1 VTVVRDRG
9 DARWLPSRFNFA
21 LFRLIA
27 YLRLRTSNP
36 ESRPGIAMSIE
47 RHQSATENYLVAACV
62 LVLWIAF
69 TAAML
74 ASVMPFPLAC
84 IVAFPAAA
92 LIVHLVP
99 MCLIGLLVAPVAR
112 KITGNSALNNIAVS
126 SAIMIVMTIAAAA
139 VLATGTSP
147 LRYVGTAFLFLTAIN
162 ALASVVVFTMQRSIA
177 ETERRFGAMP

>member
-1 VTVVRDRG
+1 MTMVRDRG

-27 YLRLRTSNP
+27 YLRLRTSDP
-36 ESRPGIAMSIE
+36 ESRPGIALSIE
-47 RHQSATENYLVAACV
+47 RHQSATENFMVAACV

-69 TAAML
+69 SAVML
-74 ASVMPFPLAC
+74 DSVMPFPLAC

-99 MCLIGLLVAPVAR
+99 MCLIGLLVVPAAR
-112 KITGNSALNNIAVS
+112 KITSHAALDNIAIS
-126 SAIMIVMTIAAAA
+126 SVIMIILTIAAAA
-139 VLATGTSP
+139 VLAAGTSP
-147 LRYVGTAFLFLTAIN
+147 VRYVGTAFLFLTAIN

-177 ETERRFGAMP
+177 ETERRFGAGP

>member
-1 VTVVRDRG
+1 MTMVRDRG

-21 LFRLIA
+21 LFRLVA

-36 ESRPGIAMSIE
+36 QPRPGIAMSIE

-74 ASVMPFPLAC
+74 AFAMPFPLAC

-112 KITGNSALNNIAVS
+112 KITGHSALNNLAVS

-139 VLATGTSP
+139 VLAAGTSP
-147 LRYVGTAFLFLTAIN
+147 LRYIGTAFLFFTAIN
-162 ALASVVVFTMQRSIA
+162 ALASVVVFTMRRSIA
-177 ETERRFGAMP
+177 ETERRFGAVP

>member
-1 VTVVRDRG
+1 VTMVRDRE

-36 ESRPGIAMSIE
+36 ESRPGIALSIE

-62 LVLWIAF
+62 LALGIAF

-84 IVAFPAAA
+84 IVAFPVAAM
-92 LIVHLVP
+92 IVHLVP
-99 MCLIGLLVAPVAR
+99 MWLAGFLVGPLAR
-112 KITGNSALNNIAVS
+112 RINGTSGLNNIAAG
-126 SAIMIVMTIAAAA
+126 SAILITMAIAAAA
-139 VLATGTSP
+139 VLAAGISP
-147 LRYVGTAFLFLTAIN
+147 LRHVGTAFLFLTAIN
-162 ALASVVVFTMQRSIA
+162 ALASVVVFTIRRRIA
-177 ETERRFGAMP
+177 ETERRFGAGL

>member
-1 VTVVRDRG
+1 VTMVRDRG

-47 RHQSATENYLVAACV
+47 RHQSAAENYLVAACV
-62 LVLWIAF
+62 LVVWIAF

-74 ASVMPFPLAC
+74 DSVMPFPLAV

-92 LIVHLVP
+92 LIVHLLP
-99 MCLIGLLVAPVAR
+99 MCLTGLLVAPVAR
-112 KITGNSALNNIAVS
+112 KITGNSALNNIAIS
-126 SAIMIVMTIAAAA
+126 SVIMIVLTIADAA
-139 VLATGTSP
+139 VLAAGTSP
-147 LRYVGTAFLFLTAIN
+147 VRYVGTAFLFLTAIN

-177 ETERRFGAMP
+177 EAERRFGAGP